1 MDRHDLLQFDVA
13 YPARLRRWLIFFRG
27 LFIIPHSIV
36 LYFMTLALSVVTF
49 AAWWAILFTGRYPEG
64 MWSFSMSV
72 MRWGARVQIYIMNL
86 RDEYPPMGDAPY
98 PMTFALS
105 RPERQSRWLLFAR
118 PFMLI
123 PHYVCLIFVAIAA
136 SVVAA
141 VAALAVLIFGRM
153 PRGMFTFITG
163 SLRWIY
169 RVYLYQLML
178 TDAYPPF
185 TLDNGTPA
193 VDAPAPAFAGNA

>member
-1 MDRHDLLQFDVA
+1 MDRPDLLQFDVA
-13 YPARLRRWLIFFRG
+13 YPARLKRWLLLFRG
-27 LFIIPHSIV
+27 LLIIPHTII
-36 LYFMTLALSVVTF
+36 LYFMTFALSIVTF
-49 AAWWAILFTGRYPEG
+49 VAWWAILFTGRYPEG

-72 MRWGARVQIYIMNL
+72 MRWSARVQIYLMNL

-98 PMTFALS
+98 PMTFAQA
-105 RPERQSRWLLFAR
+105 RPARQSRLLLFAR

-136 SVVAA
+136 TVVAV
-141 VAALAVLIFGRM
+141 VASIAVLIFGRM

-163 SLRWIY
+163 ALRWIF

-185 TLDNGTPA
+185 TLDNGTP
-193 VDAPAPAFAGNA
+193 VMDAPAPAYA